1 MPASLANTF
10 VPSLG
15 ADGAISGKVDV
26 TGTSA
31 TPVVAYDLRW
41 ANAAIA
47 QAKSAGVG
55 ALDVAAKG
63 QFANNVVTLDTTL
76 NGAGGL
82 AFKAGGKVGIT
93 GNMPLDI
100 KASGN
105 LPFGLAADL
114 LAAQGFT
121 LTGAANVDLSI
132 TGAATAPQVTGTIST
147 SGARFVDV
155 RHNVAI
161 TDLTANVALDGRQAN
176 IQKLSGKLASGGTL
190 DVTGTVGIAPGSGFP
205 ANLAI
210 RLAKATYVDGSLFTA
225 SVDGAL
231 DADGFL
237 DRNAGAG
244 RQGDD
249 QQGRDHHSGK
259 ASRVAVRRSTSSTRT
274 RLPR

>member
-1 MPASLANTF
+1 MTGSAGEKLDLDVNLNALPASLANTF

-105 LPFGLAADL
+105 LPLRPCRRPLGR
-114 LAAQGFT
+114 
-121 LTGAANVDLSI
+121 TGAS
-132 TGAATAPQVTGTIST
+132 P
-147 SGARFVDV
+147 
-155 RHNVAI
+155 
-161 TDLTANVALDGRQAN
+161 
-176 IQKLSGKLASGGTL
+176 
-190 DVTGTVGIAPGSGFP
+190 
-205 ANLAI
+205 
-210 RLAKATYVDGSLFTA
+210 
-225 SVDGAL
+225 
-231 DADGFL
+231 
-237 DRNAGAG
+237 
-244 RQGDD
+244 
-249 QQGRDHHSGK
+249 
-259 ASRVAVRRSTSSTRT
+259 
-274 RLPR
+274 